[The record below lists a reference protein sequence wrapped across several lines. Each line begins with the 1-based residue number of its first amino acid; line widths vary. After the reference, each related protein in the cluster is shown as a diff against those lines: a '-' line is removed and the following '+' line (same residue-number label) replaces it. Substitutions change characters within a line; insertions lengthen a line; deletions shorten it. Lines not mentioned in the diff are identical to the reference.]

1 MRERIPTET
10 NVDNDQHVF
19 KKGIETPQ
27 HTVTRMYES
36 RGIKHAATI
45 PTQQPEGEGY
55 TVTTTVTMP
64 IREPAA

>member
-1 MRERIPTET
+1 M
-10 NVDNDQHVF
+10 DNDQHVF

-27 HTVTRMYES
+27 HTVTRMYER
-36 RGIKHAATI
+36 RGIKHAATRRGTKHAATI